1 MIVGGA
7 TSALD
12 KTDAVKRRSTRPRLP
27 HINLTARLIILVLIA
42 VCPALVIQTYNEYEL
57 RKAREADIRQQ
68 VIQITKQF
76 GEEIGEL
83 REGARQ
89 FLLALAQLAP
99 VKLQESEA
107 CSALLATLDS
117 QYANYSLLAAADIQG
132 RIFCSSVPLTY
143 SSVADQPFFK
153 RAIAQDGLAVGN
165 YWADPA
171 TGERMIHFALKFG
184 NADSGTA
191 GVVFAGLDLAWLSE
205 HLKERGLSSTSSI
218 LIADREGNIVARLP
232 NPEALVGKNMR
243 KGHAEI
249 MDGNTAGW
257 EETRGVDGVTRIFGY
272 VPPALPP
279 RDFFLSAGQ
288 SKAEAF
294 AAIDNATARGIGL
307 IVCGLLAATVAAVVG
322 GRRFLREPINGLLH
336 FATEWR
342 NGNYEARVEIKRPY
356 SEIGHLGTTFNAM
369 ADDLDLR
376 YTAQRRLEKELR
388 ELNATLESRVEERT
402 IELANA
408 NRAKSLFLAN
418 MSHELRT
425 PLNAIIGFGEVMHH
439 EIMGPMEVPAYKEYA
454 QHIHESGM
462 HLLSLVEE
470 MLDLAKVEAGKL
482 QIERQPTQP
491 GVLLAESLV
500 MLRLASDAA
509 KVELVVE
516 GEPSKWPALDGDAVK
531 LKQVFMNL
539 IGNAIKF
546 TPAGGRVTVSGEID
560 TSVLRIRIRD
570 TGIGIG
576 AQDIPLVQQPFY
588 RVNSVLDGKHQ
599 GAGLGLPFAKSVVE
613 LHGGTLEIES
623 ELGSGTTVT
632 VTLPVI
638 RTLANAPAEGDVQLV
653 AELLSVPVDGR
664 YRPAG

>member
-1 MIVGGA
+1 MTVDGA
-7 TSALD
+7 SSALD
-12 KTDAVKRRSTRPRLP
+12 KANAVKRRFAWPRLP

-42 VCPALVIQTYNEYEL
+42 VCPAIVIQAYNEYEL

-89 FLLALAQLAP
+89 FLLALAQLTP
-99 VKLQESEA
+99 VKLQDSEA
-107 CSALLATLDS
+107 CSALFATLAP

-132 RIFCSSVPLTY
+132 RIFCSSVPVTY

-153 RAIAQDGLAVGN
+153 RAMAQDGLAVGN

-171 TGERMIHFALKFG
+171 SGRRMIHFALRFG
-184 NADSGTA
+184 DAQGRVA
-191 GVVFAGLDLAWLSE
+191 GVVFAGLDLRWLSE
-205 HLKERGLSSTSSI
+205 HLKERGLSPTSSI

-232 NPEALVGKNMR
+232 NPEKLVGKNMR
-243 KGHAEI
+243 KSHEDI
-249 MDGNTAGW
+249 MDGSTAGW
-257 EETRGVDGVTRIFGY
+257 EEARGVDGVTRIFGY

-294 AAIDNATARGIGL
+294 AAIDAATARGIGL
-307 IVCGLLAATVAAVVG
+307 IVLGLVAATVAAIVG
-322 GRRFLREPINGLLH
+322 GRRFLQEPISGLLH

-342 NGNYEARVEIKRPY
+342 NGNYIARVEVGQPN

-369 ADDLDLR
+369 ADALDAR
-376 YTAQRRLEKELR
+376 YSAQRRLEKELR

-425 PLNAIIGFGEVMHH
+425 PLNAIIGFGEMMHR
-439 EIMGPMEVPAYKEYA
+439 EIVGPIGVPAYKEYA

-500 MLRLASDAA
+500 MLRLAAEAA

-516 GEPSKWPALDGDAVK
+516 GDPASWPALDGDAVK

-546 TPAGGRVTVSGEID
+546 TPAGGRVTVSGETD
-560 TSVLRIRIRD
+560 TGTLRIRIRD

-613 LHGGTLEIES
+613 LHGGMLEIES
-623 ELGSGTTVT
+623 KLGIGTTVT
-632 VTLPVI
+632 VTLP
-638 RTLANAPAEGDVQLV
+638 
-653 AELLSVPVDGR
+653 LLPLPVE
-664 YRPAG
+664 AAA

>member
-1 MIVGGA
+1 M
-7 TSALD
+7 
-12 KTDAVKRRSTRPRLP
+12 
-27 HINLTARLIILVLIA
+27 ARLIILVLIA
-42 VCPALVIQTYNEYEL
+42 VCPAIVIQAYNEYEL

-68 VIQITKQF
+68 VIQTTKQF

-89 FLLALAQLAP
+89 FQLALTQLTP
-99 VKLQESEA
+99 VKLQDSEA
-107 CSALLATLDS
+107 CSELFATLAP
-117 QYANYSLLAAADIQG
+117 QYANYSLLAAADNQG
-132 RIFCSSVPLTY
+132 RIFCSSVPVTY
-143 SSVADQPFFK
+143 SSVADEPFFK
-153 RAIAQDGLAVGN
+153 RAMAQDGLAVGN

-171 TGERMIHFALKFG
+171 SGRRMIHFALKFG
-184 NADSGTA
+184 DAQGQA
-191 GVVFAGLDLAWLSE
+191 GGVVFAGLDLRWLSG
-205 HLKERGLSSTSSI
+205 HLKERGLSPTSSI

-232 NPEALVGKNMR
+232 HPEKLVGKNMR
-243 KGHAEI
+243 KSHEDI

-257 EETRGVDGVTRIFGY
+257 EEARGVDGVTRIFGY

-294 AAIDNATARGIGL
+294 AAIDAATARGIGL
-307 IVCGLLAATVAAVVG
+307 IVLGLVAATVAAVVG
-322 GRRFLREPINGLLH
+322 GRRFLQEPISGLLH

-342 NGNYEARVEIKRPY
+342 NGNYDARVEVRQPS

-369 ADDLDLR
+369 ADALDAR
-376 YTAQRRLEKELR
+376 YSAQRRLEKELR

-418 MSHELRT
+418 MSHERRT
-425 PLNAIIGFGEVMHH
+425 PLNAIIGFGEMMHR
-439 EIMGPMEVPAYKEYA
+439 EIVGPMGVPAYKEYA

-482 QIERQPTQP
+482 QIERQPTRP

-500 MLRLASDAA
+500 MLRLAAEAA
-509 KVELVVE
+509 KIELVVE
-516 GEPSKWPALDGDAVK
+516 GAPASWPALDGDAVK
-531 LKQVFMNL
+531 LKQVFVNL

-546 TPAGGRVTVSGEID
+546 TPAGGRVTVSGE
-560 TSVLRIRIRD
+560 TNAGTLRIRIRD

-576 AQDIPLVQQPFY
+576 TQDIPLVQQPFY
-588 RVNSVLDGKHQ
+588 RVNSVLDGKHR

-623 ELGSGTTVT
+623 ELDVGTTVT
-632 VTLPVI
+632 VTLPLLPLPVEAAAESS
-638 RTLANAPAEGDVQLV
+638 REPA
-653 AELLSVPVDGR
+653 
-664 YRPAG
+664 

>member
-1 MIVGGA
+1 MTMHGA
-7 TSALD
+7 SPALE
-12 KTDAVKRRSTRPRLP
+12 KTISVKRRFAWPRVP

-42 VCPALVIQTYNEYEL
+42 VCPAIVIQAYNEYEL

-68 VIQITKQF
+68 VVQITRQF

-89 FLLALAQLAP
+89 FLLALAQLTP
-99 VKLQESEA
+99 VKLRDSEA
-107 CSALLATLDS
+107 CSALFATLTP
-117 QYANYSLLAAADIQG
+117 QYANYSLLAAADTDG

-153 RAIAQDGLAVGN
+153 RAMAQGGLAVGN
-165 YWADPA
+165 YWADQDS
-171 TGERMIHFALKFG
+171 GRRMIHFALKFDDAAG
-184 NADSGTA
+184 HVA
-191 GVVFAGLDLAWLSE
+191 GVVFAGLDLRWLSE
-205 HLKERGLSSTSSI
+205 HLKERGLSPTSSI

-232 NPEALVGKNMR
+232 NPEVLVGKNMR
-243 KGHAEI
+243 KSHEEI
-249 MDGNTAGW
+249 MDGNTTGW
-257 EETRGVDGVTRIFGY
+257 EEAVGVDGATRIFGY

-294 AAIDNATARGIGL
+294 AAIDSATGRGIAL
-307 IVCGLLAATVAAVVG
+307 IVFGLLAATFAAVVG
-322 GRRFLREPINGLLH
+322 GRRFLQEPISGLLH

-342 NGNYEARVEIKRPY
+342 NGNYDARVDVRHPN
-356 SEIGHLGTTFNAM
+356 SEIGHLGATFNAM
-369 ADDLDLR
+369 ADALDAR

-425 PLNAIIGFGEVMHH
+425 PLNAIIGFGEMMHR
-439 EIMGPMEVPAYKEYA
+439 EIMGPIGVPAYKEYA

-482 QIERQPTQP
+482 QIERLPTRP
-491 GVLLAESLV
+491 GALLTESLV
-500 MLRLASDAA
+500 MLRLTAEAA
-509 KVELVVE
+509 KVELVVNQDPSNWPVIE
-516 GEPSKWPALDGDAVK
+516 GDSLK
-531 LKQVFMNL
+531 LKQVFVNL

-546 TPAGGRVTVSGEID
+546 TPAGGRVTISGETD
-560 TSVLRIRIRD
+560 DVALHIRIRD

-613 LHGGTLEIES
+613 LHGGTLDIES
-623 ELGSGTTVT
+623 ELGSGTTVMI
-632 VTLPVI
+632 TLP
-638 RTLANAPAEGDVQLV
+638 LV
-653 AELLSVPVDGR
+653 SMPVE
-664 YRPAG
+664 AAA